1 MNERLK
7 KLRKTLKLTMKQ
19 FAEPLGLTESTISKA
34 EKGTANL
41 SDSAVRLICSVF
53 KVDYFWLTEG
63 KGEMFTDSTD
73 ALLDEIAAENHM
85 SGDTVDTFK
94 RLFKLPPDKFD
105 LVLQLIKSLSDAP
118 K

>member
-7 KLRKTLKLTMKQ
+7 MLRKTLKLTMKQ

-41 SDSAVRLICSVF
+41 SDSAIRLICSVF

-63 KGEMFTDSTD
+63 KGEMFVNDSD
-73 ALLDEIAAENHM
+73 VIIEELAKIKGWNSE
-85 SGDTVDTFK
+85 TVDLLK
-94 RLFKLPPDKFD
+94 KLFSLPTDKFN
-105 LVLQLIKSLSDAP
+105 LVMNLIDTMKSD
-118 K
+118 

>member
-7 KLRKTLKLTMKQ
+7 MLRKTLKLTMKQ

-41 SDSAVRLICSVF
+41 SDSAIRLICSVF

-63 KGEMFTDSTD
+63 TGEMFTDSTD